1 MNPDPFGEI
10 PLYRESAVR
19 VSCRLPINGI
29 VIILYFPHSFLR
41 SLPPA
46 AQHPVERDL
55 VDKLDH
61 VEGDQSLLRAVEGTL
76 RIEDA

>member
-1 MNPDPFGEI
+1 M
-10 PLYRESAVR
+10 YRESAVR

-29 VIILYFPHSFLR
+29 VIILYFPLYFPHSFLR